1 MAASQEAQPSRQG
14 RSFCPSAYHETPPG
28 ALCPALGPAIIK
40 KRLCTGLSRSRGGH
54 KDVQRD

>member
-40 KRLCTGLSRSRGGH
+40 KKIVYRLE
-54 KDVQRD
+54 